1 MNRAF
6 LQEPQT
12 HKSCRD
18 LLLISF
24 GVYMLFF
31 FFTTIK
37 AGHEYLI
44 QNKATGK
51 TREAHIRT
59 ANKLS

>member
-24 GVYMLFF
+24 GVYMH